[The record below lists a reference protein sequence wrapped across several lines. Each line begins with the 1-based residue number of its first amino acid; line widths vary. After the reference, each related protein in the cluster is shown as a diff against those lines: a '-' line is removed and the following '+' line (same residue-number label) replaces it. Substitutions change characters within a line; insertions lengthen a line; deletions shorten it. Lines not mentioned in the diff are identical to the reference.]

1 MTRLYLSF
9 PTVLRYGI
17 INVFSRLAIAD
28 LRLCDQAQRCAL
40 DPGHIVEELTVN
52 SGSRFH

>member
-1 MTRLYLSF
+1 MARLYLSF
-9 PTVLRYGI
+9 PKVFRYGI

-52 SGSRFH
+52 GGTRFH